1 VEPLPPSQ
9 PGRLYR
15 LAWALYLA
23 MALGGVLWIGV
34 REGRIP
40 LELFFD
46 PGGWWVDLAAGLAGG
61 LLLLALWRGAERT
74 FARARDL
81 ERQLASLLGRLS
93 APEAFGLAALSGF
106 SEELFFRG
114 AVQGSFGWVAATLLF
129 ALLHTGPGPAFRFWT
144 LFAALAGLLFAGLM
158 VWRGNLLAP
167 VVAHFLVNFVN
178 LGRLAGQAADRP
190 AGEPEDSAR
199 LPSGEAPSP
208 KD

>member
-1 VEPLPPSQ
+1 MEPLPPPQ

-15 LAWALYLA
+15 LAWGLYLA
-23 MALGGVLWIGV
+23 MALGGVLWIGA
-34 REGRIP
+34 RDGRIP
-40 LELFFD
+40 LELFVD
-46 PGGWWVDLAAGLAGG
+46 PAGWWVDLAAGLAAG
-61 LLLLALWRGAERT
+61 LLLLALWRGAERV
-74 FARARDL
+74 FVRARDL
-81 ERQLASLLGRLS
+81 ERQLAGLLGRLS
-93 APEAFGLAALSGF
+93 ISEAFGLAALSGL

-114 AVQGSFGWVAATLLF
+114 AVQGSFGWIAATALF

-178 LGRLAGQAADRP
+178 LGRLAGQAADQPSGP
-190 AGEPEDSAR
+190 AGDSAR